1 VRIALGLALD
11 AALICLFAAIGRR
24 SHGETGAVL
33 GLAILLSWRALAA
46 LITRHTLMSERP

>member
-1 VRIALGLALD
+1 MRIALGLALD

-24 SHGETGAVL
+24 SHGETGAVH
-33 GLAILLSWRALAA
+33 GLTILLGWRALAA